1 MSKNDEELEFISVSA
16 DEDNEL
22 NTYMDPS
29 APEANSSQ
37 IGNWILNQSKVS
49 KVFSQLLCFYRSHYF
64 NFLTY
69 FLFVFLFALSIQSR
83 LFSTSCSSRWLSL
96 STYLDRGSQPTSY
109 LPSSYVLFYWHLTSG
124 LSRMCREDCSL
135 DCAGGRM

>member
-49 KVFSQLLCFYRSHYF
+49 
-64 NFLTY
+64 
-69 FLFVFLFALSIQSR
+69 
-83 LFSTSCSSRWLSL
+83 
-96 STYLDRGSQPTSY
+96 
-109 LPSSYVLFYWHLTSG
+109 
-124 LSRMCREDCSL
+124 
-135 DCAGGRM
+135 